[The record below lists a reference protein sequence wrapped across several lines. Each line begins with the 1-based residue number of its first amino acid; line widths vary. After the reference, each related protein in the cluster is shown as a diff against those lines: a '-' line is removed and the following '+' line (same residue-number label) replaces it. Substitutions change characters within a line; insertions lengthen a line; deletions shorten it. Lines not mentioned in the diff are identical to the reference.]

1 MSGHSK
7 WSTIKHKKGRADA
20 KRGKIF
26 TKIIREIT
34 VAAREGGGDLNSN
47 PRLRAGVAAAKA
59 ANMPADNIKRAVQRG
74 TGELPGVNYE
84 EMSFEG
90 YGPGGVAVMLELLT
104 DNRNRTTPEI
114 RHLFSKNG
122 GNLGENGCVSW
133 LFTRRGL
140 ILVPRTPEMDDDEV
154 MEVVLEA
161 GAEDLDID
169 DEDYYR
175 VFTSPDELHAV
186 KERLE
191 TAGLE
196 VEAAQMDMEPSST
209 TRLEGKAAQQMIR
222 LMEAFEDQDD
232 VQNVCRSRIT
242 GHRLGAGGRRGQP
255 IPYRIGRGRASAR
268 HRAIAAP
275 RRSPALSGVHCRR
288 PRP

>member
-34 VAAREGGGDLNSN
+34 VAARGGGGDLDSN
-47 PRLRAGVAAAKA
+47 PRLRAAVGAAKA
-59 ANMPADNIKRAVQRG
+59 ANMPADNIKRAIQRG

-133 LFTRRGL
+133 LFTRQGL
-140 ILVPRTPEMDDDEV
+140 ILLPRTPEMVDDEM
-154 MEVVLEA
+154 MEIFLES
-161 GAEDLDID
+161 GATDFDIE

-175 VFTSPDELHAV
+175 VVTSPDELHAV

-196 VEAAQMDMEPSST
+196 VEAAQMEMEPSST
-209 TRLEGKAAQQMIR
+209 TRLEGKVAQQMIR
-222 LMEAFEDQDD
+222 LMEAFEDHDD
-232 VQNVCRSRIT
+232 VQNVWANFDIDDELLT
-242 GHRLGAGGRRGQP
+242 AE
-255 IPYRIGRGRASAR
+255 
-268 HRAIAAP
+268 
-275 RRSPALSGVHCRR
+275 
-288 PRP
+288 

>member
-20 KRGKIF
+20 KRGKLF
-26 TKIIREIT
+26 TKVIREIT
-34 VAAREGGGDLNSN
+34 VAAREGGGDIDSN
-47 PRLRAGVAAAKA
+47 PRLRSAVAAAKA

-90 YGPGGVAVMLELLT
+90 YGPGGVAVLLELLT

-133 LFTRRGL
+133 LFTRQGL
-140 ILVPRTPEMDDDEV
+140 ILVLRAPEMDDDEV

-161 GAEDLDID
+161 GAEDLDIE
-169 DEDYYR
+169 DEDYFR

-196 VEAAQMDMEPSST
+196 VEAAQMEMEPSST
-209 TRLEGKAAQQMIR
+209 TRLEGKVAKQMIR
-222 LMEAFEDQDD
+222 LMEAFEDHDD
-232 VQNVCRSRIT
+232 VQNVWANFDIDDE
-242 GHRLGAGGRRGQP
+242 LL
-255 IPYRIGRGRASAR
+255 
-268 HRAIAAP
+268 AAE
-275 RRSPALSGVHCRR
+275 
-288 PRP
+288 

>member
-20 KRGKIF
+20 KRGKLF
-26 TKIIREIT
+26 TKVIREIT
-34 VAAREGGGDLNSN
+34 VAAREGGGDIDSN
-47 PRLRAGVAAAKA
+47 PRLRSAVAAAKA

-90 YGPGGVAVMLELLT
+90 YGPGGVAVLLELLT
-104 DNRNRTTPEI
+104 DNRNRSTPEI

-133 LFTRRGL
+133 LFTRQGL
-140 ILVPRTPEMDDDEV
+140 ILVPRAPEMDDEEV

-161 GAEDLDID
+161 GAEDLDIE
-169 DEDYYR
+169 DEDYFR

-196 VEAAQMDMEPSST
+196 VEAAQMEMEPSST
-209 TRLEGKAAQQMIR
+209 TRLEGKVAQQMIR
-222 LMEAFEDQDD
+222 LMEAFEDHDD
-232 VQNVCRSRIT
+232 VQNVWANFDIDDE
-242 GHRLGAGGRRGQP
+242 LL
-255 IPYRIGRGRASAR
+255 
-268 HRAIAAP
+268 AAE
-275 RRSPALSGVHCRR
+275 
-288 PRP
+288 

>member
-20 KRGKIF
+20 KRGKLF
-26 TKIIREIT
+26 TKVIREIT
-34 VAAREGGGDLNSN
+34 VAARESGGDPDSN
-47 PRLRAGVAAAKA
+47 PRLRSAVSAAKS
-59 ANMPADNIKRAVQRG
+59 ANMPADNIKRAIQRG

-84 EMSFEG
+84 EVSFEG

-133 LFTRRGL
+133 LFTRKGL
-140 ILVPRTPEMDDDEV
+140 ILVPRSSEMDDDEV
-154 MEVVLEA
+154 MEIILEA
-161 GAEDLDID
+161 GAEDFDVE

-175 VFTSPDELHAV
+175 VFTSPDELHVV

-191 TAGLE
+191 SAGLE
-196 VEAAQMDMEPSST
+196 IEAAQMEMEPSST
-209 TRLEGKAAQQMIR
+209 TRLEGKAAQQMIH
-222 LMEAFEDQDD
+222 LMEAFEDHDD
-232 VQNVCRSRIT
+232 VQNVWANFDIDDE
-242 GHRLGAGGRRGQP
+242 LL
-255 IPYRIGRGRASAR
+255 
-268 HRAIAAP
+268 AAE
-275 RRSPALSGVHCRR
+275 
-288 PRP
+288 

>member
-47 PRLRAGVAAAKA
+47 PRLRAAVTAAKA

-114 RHLFSKNG
+114 RHIFSKNG

-140 ILVPRTPEMDDDEV
+140 ILVPRAPEMNDDEV

-161 GAEDLDID
+161 GAEDFDIE
-169 DEDYYR
+169 DED
-175 VFTSPDELHAV
+175 
-186 KERLE
+186 ERLE

-196 VEAAQMDMEPSST
+196 VEAAQMEMEPSST
-209 TRLEGKAAQQMIR
+209 TRLEGKRAQQMIR

-232 VQNVCRSRIT
+232 VQNVWANFDIDDE
-242 GHRLGAGGRRGQP
+242 LL
-255 IPYRIGRGRASAR
+255 
-268 HRAIAAP
+268 AAE
-275 RRSPALSGVHCRR
+275 
-288 PRP
+288 